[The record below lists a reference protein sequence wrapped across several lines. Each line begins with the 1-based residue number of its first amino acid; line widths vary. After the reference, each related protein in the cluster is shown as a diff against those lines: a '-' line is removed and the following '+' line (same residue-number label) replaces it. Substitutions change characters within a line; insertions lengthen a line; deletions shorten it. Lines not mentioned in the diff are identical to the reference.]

1 MKKIGRCIMTFL
13 IAIMITSTLLVGCQ
27 SETVVTKEDELA
39 GLAKLCKV
47 WGYVKYR
54 HPTFLLGQK
63 DWDEELLSLIPQVR
77 KAESEEAVNELL
89 HTWFEGLGEVDYGT
103 SEPVKAWAEGGE
115 DEKVFIADTAW
126 TADTAALGEA
136 LTADLAQLGEI
147 PAIDRSKSPGW
158 LDKSRYFANE
168 PEHEAAY
175 DDPGFRLLG
184 LFRLWNAMEYC
195 FPYLDLLDEDWNEC
209 LEAYIPQ
216 MLDGTDQ
223 ASYERTLASIAY
235 QLHDPH
241 VSVGTFD
248 LERMSMGRLSYVG
261 YGSYKVPVPLMEAE
275 GQLVVFGTADG
286 CPLERGD
293 VLLAVN
299 GTSIE
304 QLKEERKQ
312 YASYPR
318 EDAVLNRMR
327 YIITAS
333 AEEVNQ
339 LTVLR
344 DGQELEFSVRYGE
357 YTPQM
362 WDTETFYQ
370 VVEGNIALIS
380 PGSPD
385 TPEES
390 LELANTLSRTDGLI
404 IDLRQYPAGSAIY
417 VLEGYL
423 LEMGSASLL
432 FTMPSEAVPGAYM
445 KVTDVHGSSRR
456 YEKPV
461 VILMCNDS
469 SQSAAETA
477 ITIFQQAEGAIT
489 MGDNSAGG
497 NGTIAL
503 LPLPGGLNMTF
514 SSQGVYTPEGER
526 TQRTGI
532 APDIRVEP
540 TIQGIAEGRDE
551 VLEAAVEYIKNATND

>member
-1 MKKIGRCIMTFL
+1 MKKIRHHF
-13 IAIMITSTLLVGCQ
+13 AILLVSIAAVSIAFSGCQ
-27 SETVVTKEDELA
+27 SKTATTVPREEESRH
-39 GLAKLCKV
+39 LAKLCKV

-54 HPTFLLGQK
+54 HPAFLLGKK
-63 DWDEELLSLIPQVR
+63 DWDAELLELIPQVR
-77 KAESEEAVNELL
+77 DAKDEKTVNELL
-89 HTWFEGLGEVDYGT
+89 HTWVEGLGEVDYGT
-103 SEPVKAWAEGGE
+103 SEPVKAWAEAGE

-126 TADTAALGEA
+126 ATDTAALGEA

-147 PAIDRSKSPGW
+147 PAIDRSKGPGW
-158 LDKSRYFANE
+158 IDQSLYLSNE

-175 DDPGFRLLG
+175 EDAGFRLLG

-195 FPYLDLLDEDWNEC
+195 FPYLDLLDEDWDGC
-209 LEAYIPQ
+209 LKAHIPQ
-216 MLDGTDQ
+216 MLDGSDQ
-223 ASYERTLASIAY
+223 ASYERALASLAY

-241 VSVGTFD
+241 VSLGTFD
-248 LERMSMGRLSYVG
+248 AERMSMAPPSYAD
-261 YGSYKVPVPLMEAE
+261 YGSYKFPVPLMEAE
-275 GQLVVFGTADG
+275 GKLVVSSTAVG

-293 VLLAVN
+293 VLQAVN
-299 GTSIE
+299 GISVE
-304 QLKEERKQ
+304 QLTEERKQ

-333 AEEVNQ
+333 TEEVNQ

-344 DGQELEFSVRYGE
+344 DGQELELSVRYGE
-357 YTPQM
+357 RTPRMQ
-362 WDTETFYQ
+362 TAETFYQ
-370 VVEGNIALIS
+370 VTEGNIALIS
-380 PGSPD
+380 PGIPD
-385 TPEES
+385 TPEGS

-404 IDLRQYPAGSAIY
+404 IDLRQYPVSSAVY

-423 LEMGSASLL
+423 LEADSASLV
-432 FTMPSEAVPGAYM
+432 FGMPSESVPGAYI
-445 KVTDVHGSSRR
+445 KVTNVHGGSRR
-456 YEKPV
+456 YDKPV

-477 ITIFQQAEGAIT
+477 ITIFRQAEGAIT
-489 MGDNSAGG
+489 MGDHSAGG

-503 LPLPGGLNMTF
+503 LPLPGGLDMTF
-514 SSQGVYTPEGER
+514 SSLAVYTPEGER

-551 VLEAAVEYIKNATND
+551 VLEAAIEYLNHKS